1 MRIGQRGFQMFF
13 EAAAATGAGAAAP
26 VVDDAAKAAAA
37 AVVPP
42 VVDDK
47 AAADTVAADKVAADK
62 VAADKV
68 ATDKV
73 AADAAAAAEAAK
85 NETPEQ
91 KVAREAAEAK
101 AKVPAKYELKV
112 GKDAATFIDDADLKT
127 LEAFARD
134 KGLTNE
140 QAQILVDARATALL
154 EQSVAFRAIT
164 EADPVYG
171 GDKLAETERL
181 AKLTL
186 DKIRPAGTPRG
197 EAFRKILAKTGYGN
211 NLEIVSLLADLGKSL
226 TEDEPGGLGG
236 SAAHGKTD
244 AASKLYDHP
253 TSKST

>member
-13 EAAAATGAGAAAP
+13 ETPDAGAGGGAAAAP
-26 VVDDAAKAAAA
+26 VVDDAAVKAAAA
-37 AVVPP
+37 VAP

-47 AAADTVAADKVAADK
+47 AAADAAAAEKVVADKA
-62 VAADKV
+62 AADKV
-68 ATDKV
+68 ATD
-73 AADAAAAAEAAK
+73 AAAEALK

-101 AKVPAKYELKV
+101 AKAPEKYELKV
-112 GKDAATFIDDADLKT
+112 EKDAATFIDNADLAV
-127 LEAFARD
+127 LEKFARD

-140 QAQILVDARATALL
+140 QAQGLVDDRVNALL

-197 EAFRKILAKTGYGN
+197 DAFRKILAKTGYGN

-226 TEDEPGGLGG
+226 TEDTPGGEGMG
-236 SAAHGKTD
+236 THGKGKAD
-244 AASKLYDHP
+244 AASVLYDHP
-253 TSKST
+253 TSK

>member
-1 MRIGQRGFQMFF
+1 MTLQ
-13 EAAAATGAGAAAP
+13 EKP
-26 VVDDAAKAAAA
+26 VEKPAEEKPVEKPVEKPADEKPIEKPADEKPVEKPVEKPAEEKA
-37 AVVPP
+37 VEKP
-42 VVDDK
+42 
-47 AAADTVAADKVAADK
+47 
-62 VAADKV
+62 
-68 ATDKV
+68 
-73 AADAAAAAEAAK
+73 
-85 NETPEQ
+85 
-91 KVAREAAEAK
+91 AEAK
-101 AKVPAKYELKV
+101 PGAPEKYALKV

-140 QAQILVDARATALL
+140 QAQILVDARANALL
-154 EQSVAFRAIT
+154 EQSVTFRAMT

-197 EAFRKILAKTGYGN
+197 DAFRKILAKTGYGN

-226 TEDEPGGLGG
+226 TEDEPGGEGA
-236 SAAHGKTD
+236 STAHGKGD

-253 TSKST
+253 DSKAK